1 MRLSTKILM
10 IVLGVLL
17 FYGGMDYAT
26 HRIVIIPSFEELERA
41 EAQKDMG
48 RCMAAIEREVEA
60 VDTLCHDWSAWSD
73 TYHFAQDRN
82 TDFAKSNLRD
92 ETYVGAKLN
101 LLQIYDLAG
110 ERVGGQAFDLA
121 EEEAIRIAEF
131 PSEGLVKDHFLLRH
145 TDEDKA
151 IRGLI
156 GTSRGPMLI
165 ASRPILQSD
174 RSGPRTGTIVMGRL
188 LDEARAEQLQKQTSV
203 DMTFWHIGDSSMP
216 ESMQS
221 MPDRITANGGSI
233 LAESKNSLQT
243 YDTLTDIQGKP
254 LVLLRVTLPREISQ
268 RGRMAVQYALV
279 LVLIVCLA
287 VLPVLVVAL
296 RRMLVQPIS
305 GLIAHADQITQTN
318 DLSLRFDSTRRD
330 EIGDLGRQFDRMVGR
345 LALHVAQLEHTKKN
359 LKLAMHQAEAA
370 THAKSNFL
378 SNMSHEIRTPMNGI
392 IGMTELLRDTE
403 LTDEQNGYA
412 TIVHTCSEQ
421 LMSLIND
428 ILDLSKIEAG
438 KFDIEAI
445 DFDLRTVIEDTDSI
459 LAVSAQDKGLEF
471 SCIVDPETPLL
482 LRGDPGRWRQVIIN
496 LTNNAIKFTDSG
508 EVAVTVTLDAE
519 SDTQATIRCAVRDT
533 GIGIPA
539 DRMDRLFKS
548 FSQIDAS
555 TTRKYGGTGL
565 GLVISK
571 QIAELMGGQIGV
583 ESKDGAGSTFWF
595 TAVLDKQPQ
604 LLGRHGAATEKPVS
618 TEPKPSKATAQ
629 DSISPDSKRHLRILL
644 AEDNITSQDV
654 ALNILEAKL
663 GCRADVVVNGKE
675 AIESLS
681 AQDYDIVLMDCHM
694 PGMDGYEAVRIIRD
708 SNSSVRNHNIPIVA
722 VTANAM
728 KGEREKCLAAGMN
741 DYVAKP
747 VSPHEL
753 AEAIERLL
761 RDQVQEQSS
770 QDQQAEMPELA
781 EAAPR

>member
-1 MRLSTKILM
+1 MQLSTKILM

-17 FYGGMDYAT
+17 FYGAMDFAT
-26 HRIVIIPSFEELERA
+26 HRIVITPSFEELERD
-41 EAQKDMG
+41 EAWKDME

-60 VDTLCHDWSAWSD
+60 VDILCHDWSAWSD

-92 ETYVGAKLN
+92 ETYIGAKLD
-101 LLQIYDLAG
+101 LLQIYNLAG
-110 ERVGGQAFDLA
+110 DRVGGQVFDLA
-121 EEEAIRIAEF
+121 EEEAILLAEF
-131 PSEGLVKDHFLLRH
+131 PSEGLEKDHYLLRH

-165 ASRPILQSD
+165 ASRPILKSD
-174 RSGPRTGTIVMGRL
+174 RSGPRSGTIVMGRL

-203 DMTFWHIGDSSMP
+203 EVTFWRIGGSSMP

-221 MPDRITANGGSI
+221 MPDRITANGGNI
-233 LAESKNSLQT
+233 LEETRDSLHT
-243 YDTLTDIQGKP
+243 YDMLTDIQDQP
-254 LVLLRVTLPREISQ
+254 LVLLRVTVPREISQ
-268 RGRMAVQYALV
+268 RGSLAVQYALV
-279 LVLIVCLA
+279 LVLIVGIA
-287 VLPVLVVAL
+287 VLPVLVMAL
-296 RRMLVQPIS
+296 RRMLVQPIA

-318 DLSLRFDSTRRD
+318 DLSLRFDSNRRD

-345 LALHVAQLEHTKKN
+345 LALHVAELEHAKKN
-359 LKLAMHQAEAA
+359 LKLAMHQAETA

-392 IGMTELLRDTE
+392 IGMTELLLDTK

-412 TIVHTCSEQ
+412 AIVHTCGEQ
-421 LMSLIND
+421 LMALIND

-438 KFDIEAI
+438 KFDIEVI
-445 DFDLRTVIEDTDSI
+445 DFDLCTIVKEIDSI
-459 LAVSAQDKGLEF
+459 LAASAQDKGLELSF
-471 SCIVDPETPLL
+471 IIDPETPQL
-482 LRGDPGRWRQVIIN
+482 LRGDPGRLRQVITN

-508 EVAVTVTLDAE
+508 EVTVTVTLDAE
-519 SDTQATIRCAVRDT
+519 SDTQATILCAIRDT

-548 FSQIDAS
+548 FSQVDAS

-565 GLVISK
+565 GLAISK
-571 QIAELMGGQIGV
+571 QIVELMGGRIGV

-604 LLGRHGAATEKPVS
+604 LLDRHGVATDKPAS
-618 TEPKPSKATAQ
+618 DEAKPSEANAQ
-629 DSISPDSKRHLRILL
+629 DSISADSKRRLRILL

-654 ALNILEAKL
+654 ALNILKAKL

-694 PGMDGYEAVRIIRD
+694 PGMDGYEAARIIRD

-722 VTANAM
+722 ITANAM

-753 AEAIERLL
+753 IEAIERLL
-761 RDQVQEQSS
+761 RDQEQDQSS
-770 QDQQAEMPELA
+770 PDPQVETLELA
-781 EAAPR
+781 KAAPR